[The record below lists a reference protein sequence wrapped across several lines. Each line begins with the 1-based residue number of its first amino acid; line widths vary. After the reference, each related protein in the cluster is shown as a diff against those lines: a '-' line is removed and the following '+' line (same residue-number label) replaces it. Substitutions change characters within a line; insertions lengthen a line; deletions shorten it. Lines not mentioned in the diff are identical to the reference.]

1 MRYNAAMK
9 TDLRRRLQEIE
20 RIKDPLQRKLWALGV
35 LTKGLAPH
43 KLRPILIGG
52 AALEYYSLGGYA
64 TSDVDLALPT
74 DQAVD
79 AVFAEMGFKKEG
91 RYWVEQDLDLM
102 FEAPAGILKG
112 EEAVLTKVKLE
123 DLECYV
129 LGIEDLILDRLN
141 GYVHW
146 KWEDD
151 GRWVRRLVHLHGK
164 TLDRDY
170 LRRRAE
176 KEKTLDVLNAI
187 LTEDER
193 ERS

>member
-1 MRYNAAMK
+1 MK
-9 TDLRRRLQEIE
+9 SDLRRRLQQIE
-20 RIKDPLQRKLWALGV
+20 QIKDPLQRKLWALGV
-35 LTKGLAPH
+35 LTKGLALH

-64 TSDVDLALPT
+64 TSDVDVAVPT
-74 DQAVD
+74 DRAVD

-112 EEAVLTKVKLE
+112 EDAALTKVKLE
-123 DLECYV
+123 DLECYI
-129 LGIEDLILDRLN
+129 LGIEDLIIDRLN

-176 KEKTLDVLNAI
+176 KEKTLDALNTI
-187 LTEDER
+187 LKEDER